1 MLSKEVIKPVERLSA
16 MAEAA
21 LERLSFGIEITAW
34 EVRPIQMQTPVGP
47 LPGWGV
53 VYWTKN
59 PLLGEGPLCQMTV
72 VSDPNIPQEPFD
84 AAIQE
89 GCESLRNSRA
99 QKLNGSHS

>member
-1 MLSKEVIKPVERLSA
+1 VLSKEVIKPVERLTA
-16 MAEAA
+16 MAEDA
-21 LERLSFGIEITAW
+21 LARLSFGVEITAW
-34 EVRPIQMQTPVGP
+34 EVRPIQMQTQVGP

-72 VSDPNIPQEPFD
+72 VSEPSIPQEILD

-89 GCESLRNSRA
+89 GCESLRKSRA
-99 QKLNGSHS
+99 DRLNGSH